1 MRRAAAAKADAGALP
16 GWDLSDL
23 YPGPRSDEV
32 RRDLEQAAAAAEA
45 LHEEFA
51 GRVGDLDGEILADLI
66 ARYEAIKE
74 TLERLTSYAY
84 LVYCT
89 AMDDAETA
97 QFFQTVREETTAT
110 ESRLLF
116 LTLELNR
123 IEEDALADK
132 LKAPAL
138 ARYAPW
144 VRDVRAFRPFQL
156 SDEVERL
163 LLEKQ
168 VAGRAAWM
176 RLFDETMAALRFS
189 VRGEALGSAEALNL
203 LSDKDR
209 EVRKE
214 AAQALGTV
222 LGENV
227 RTFALITNTLAKDKE
242 IEDQWRGFERPISA
256 RNLGNRVEDE
266 VVDALIA
273 AVEAAAPRL
282 AHRYYALKARW
293 MGVDRLDYWDRNA
306 PLPEDDDRTVGWDEA
321 ISTVLAAY
329 RAFSPELAGIG
340 RRFFDN
346 DWIDVP
352 VRNGKSPGAFAHPTV
367 PGAHPYLLLNYQGK
381 ARDVMILAHELGHG
395 VHQVLAGGQGLLLAE
410 TPLTLAETASVF
422 GEQLTF
428 RALLDG
434 ESEPERRRVM
444 LAGKVEDMLNT
455 VVRQVAFCAFERRVH
470 EERRAGEL
478 TPERL
483 SEHWL
488 AVQSESLGPA
498 LRFHDEYR
506 FYWAYI
512 PHFIHAPFYVYAYA
526 FGECLV
532 NALYA
537 VYRAEPAGFEQKYLD
552 MLRAG
557 GSLRHR
563 ELLAPFGLD
572 ASDPAFWSR
581 GLDVIAGFVDEP
593 GGGALAR
600 KLNPFGEP
608 DREPGAA
615 LDGGAERLVAG
626 RPLRPVGEAG
636 LAVPGLVGAELL
648 KRLAQVGLVLA
659 EFLGL
664 RRVMLLD
671 HFLDRDGAR
680 HRRPL
685 AEQRARRTQRIA
697 CDVPDRG
704 ECGRPHPAL
713 DQQRVEGIQM
723 RLLRLGHF
731 ADRGRGAAA
740 AEHRELAVVDP
751 LGAVLA
757 GVIHADHAGDRLLWR
772 GVAGEP
778 VLARDRGPRLF
789 ALLFVVHVRALHDR
803 ATP

>member
-1 MRRAAAAKADAGALP
+1 MTRAQAAQATDGALP

-23 YPGPRSDEV
+23 YPAPDSDALK
-32 RRDLEQAAAAAEA
+32 RDLAQAADAASA
-45 LHEEFA
+45 LHDEFA
-51 GRVGDLDGEILADLI
+51 GRIAELDGAALGDLI
-66 ARYEAIKE
+66 ARYEAIQE
-74 TLERLTSYAY
+74 ILGRLTSYAY

-89 AMDDAETA
+89 AMDHAETA
-97 QFFQTVREETTAT
+97 QFFQTVREETTTT
-110 ESRLLF
+110 ESQLLF

-123 IEEDALADK
+123 IEDDALADK
-132 LKAPAL
+132 LAAPAL

-163 LLEKQ
+163 LHEKQ

-176 RLFDETMAALRFS
+176 RLFDETMAQLRFP
-189 VRGEALGSAEALNL
+189 VRGESLSSADALHL
-203 LSDKDR
+203 LSDKDG

-214 AAQALGTV
+214 AAQAIGTV

-242 IEDQWRGFERPISA
+242 IEDQWRGFARPISA

-266 VVDALIA
+266 VVDALTA

-293 MGVDRLDYWDRNA
+293 MGVARLDYWDRNA
-306 PLPEDDDRTVGWDEA
+306 PLPEDDDRTIGWDEA
-321 ISTVLAAY
+321 ASTVLAAY
-329 RAFSPELAGIG
+329 RAFSPALADIG
-340 RRFFDN
+340 RRFFEN

-367 PGAHPYLLLNYQGK
+367 PGAHPYLLLNYKGK
-381 ARDVMILAHELGHG
+381 TRDVMVLSHELGHG
-395 VHQVLAGGQGLLLAE
+395 VHQVLAGGQGLLMAE

-434 ESEPERRRVM
+434 ESDPVRRRVM

-478 TPERL
+478 TPDRL

-488 AVQSESLGPA
+488 AVQSDSLGPA

-506 FYWAYI
+506 HYWAYI
-512 PHFIHAPFYVYAYA
+512 PHFVHAPFYVYAYA

-537 VYRAEPAGFEQKYLD
+537 VYRAEPAGFEQKYLE
-552 MLRAG
+552 MLQAG

-572 ASDPAFWSR
+572 ASDPAFWSL
-581 GLDVIAGFVDEP
+581 GLDVIAGFVDELED
-593 GGGALAR
+593 AL
-600 KLNPFGEP
+600 
-608 DREPGAA
+608 
-615 LDGGAERLVAG
+615 
-626 RPLRPVGEAG
+626 
-636 LAVPGLVGAELL
+636 
-648 KRLAQVGLVLA
+648 
-659 EFLGL
+659 
-664 RRVMLLD
+664 
-671 HFLDRDGAR
+671 
-680 HRRPL
+680 
-685 AEQRARRTQRIA
+685 
-697 CDVPDRG
+697 
-704 ECGRPHPAL
+704 
-713 DQQRVEGIQM
+713 
-723 RLLRLGHF
+723 
-731 ADRGRGAAA
+731 
-740 AEHRELAVVDP
+740 
-751 LGAVLA
+751 
-757 GVIHADHAGDRLLWR
+757 
-772 GVAGEP
+772 
-778 VLARDRGPRLF
+778 
-789 ALLFVVHVRALHDR
+789 
-803 ATP
+803 